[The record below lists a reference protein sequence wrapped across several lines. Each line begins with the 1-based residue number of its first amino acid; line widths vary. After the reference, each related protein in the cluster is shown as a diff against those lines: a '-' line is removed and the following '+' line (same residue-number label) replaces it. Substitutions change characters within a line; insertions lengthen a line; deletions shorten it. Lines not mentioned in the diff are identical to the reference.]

1 MKNNR
6 GDDEMEKQ
14 YLIAEILLERGLP
27 DLVVKEITKLGEH
40 ELFFLKN
47 KWNNNEEFS
56 SDFQI

>member
-1 MKNNR
+1 
-6 GDDEMEKQ
+6 MEKQ

-27 DLVVKEITKLGEH
+27 DLVVKEITKLGEN

-56 SDFQI
+56 ADFQI